1 MVNNNG
7 VGQEVNAE
15 KTKCVFMFL
24 HQNAGQNSNIRTDN
38 RTLSNYANN
47 KYLRMIQNYIQKEIW
62 SR

>member
-1 MVNNNG
+1 MVDNKR

-15 KTKCVFMFL
+15 KTKCVFMFH
-24 HQNAGQNSNIRTDN
+24 HQIAGQSSNIRTDN

-47 KYLRMIQNYIQKEIW
+47 KYLRITQNCIHKEIW